1 MAFTVDIRGN
11 ASHLEKTLKSVKG
24 SIASLGSV
32 AKTGVAGLAGLGAAG
47 AAGLGA
53 FIVTSSQAAASLE
66 DLSIQFEVLTGSAK
80 SSADLLKAFREEE
93 KKSALNTKDYA
104 NAAKNLLGFGMNLQE
119 VVPTLKMLGDVSMGN
134 SDRFG
139 SLALAFAQ
147 TTAAGRL
154 MGQEVLQFV
163 NAGFNPLSQIAK
175 DTGKSMADLKK
186 EMEDGKISVNMVKQA
201 FINAT
206 SAGGLFYKAI
216 DKGSAGTTAKIN
228 QTKAAVTSL
237 QVAFGTGFNEGL
249 KDALDATN
257 NFLPQI
263 EGKFKDAGLFLGIAI
278 QEAVDGDLNK
288 FALIGEIIGTALGAG
303 LKIGFKKAILGA
315 VEGAIVDYVDY
326 FQSANYAGRMEQKN
340 KFMDLAM
347 NETDPEKKQKFIDA
361 ANYIST
367 EQPKFRENYNIG
379 NAARGSMTDQF
390 AQELA
395 PAINRLNAEIQNAKS
410 SEIARKL
417 GQGFNQNLT
426 TPMMGMFGNQTQ
438 DYTARNPFME
448 PDTITNAVTDGVL
461 KAFVK
466 QAPGAKFTN

>member
-47 AAGLGA
+47 AAGLTA
-53 FIVTSSQAAASLE
+53 FVVSSSKAAANIEVMTMQFATLLGGADAAGKRMKEIIDFAASTPFEIPELVATSKLLQTLGGTMLATGEGLRMVGDAAAISGQPLEEVGRHIGRVFNAITTGNSAGESVARLQELGLIGGDVKREFE
-66 DLSIQFEVLTGSAK
+66 DLAAAQKKGTVASLTGAQAMAK
-80 SSADLLKAFREEE
+80 LKAIFKQTEGAMI
-93 KKSALNTKDYA
+93 ALSTTTSGKLSNMKD
-104 NAAKNLLGFGMNLQE
+104 N
-119 VVPTLKMLGDVSMGN
+119 MG
-134 SDRFG
+134 
-139 SLALAFAQ
+139 
-147 TTAAGRL
+147 
-154 MGQEVLQFV
+154 
-163 NAGFNPLSQIAK
+163 K
-175 DTGKSMADLKK
+175 
-186 EMEDGKISVNMVKQA
+186 
-201 FINAT
+201 
-206 SAGGLFYKAI
+206 
-216 DKGSAGTTAKIN
+216 
-228 QTKAAVTSL
+228 L
-237 QVAFGTGFNEGL
+237 QVAFGTGFNDGL
-249 KDALDATN
+249 KVALDATN

-263 EGKFKDAGLFLGIAI
+263 ESKFKDAGLFLGIAI

-367 EQPKFRENYNIG
+367 DQPKFRENYNIG

-395 PAINRLNAEIQNAKS
+395 PVIDRLNAEIQNAKS

-426 TPMMGMFGNQTQ
+426 KPMANIFSRQGMNYSDPKNSAIKPETL
-438 DYTARNPFME
+438 E
-448 PDTITNAVTDGVL
+448 NAVTQGVL

-466 QAPGAKFTN
+466 QAPGAKFSN